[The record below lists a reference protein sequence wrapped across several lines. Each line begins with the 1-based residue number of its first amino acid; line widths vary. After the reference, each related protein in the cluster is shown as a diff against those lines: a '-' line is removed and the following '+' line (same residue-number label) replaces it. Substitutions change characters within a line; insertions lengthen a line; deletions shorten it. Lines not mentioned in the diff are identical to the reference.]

1 MTKEQMGKKMP
12 SIFPL
17 SFVPHGECNLMAAGD
32 MIGNHNMSDTSS
44 TLGTM
49 LDHTEIE
56 LLLEIWE
63 EDSFGEDSLEE
74 SSTQY
79 EDND

>member
-1 MTKEQMGKKMP
+1 
-12 SIFPL
+12 
-17 SFVPHGECNLMAAGD
+17 MAAGDMDTTGD
-32 MIGNHNMSDTSS
+32 MIGNHNMSDTNS

-63 EDSFGEDSLEE
+63 EDSFGEDSPEE

-79 EDND
+79 LEYEDND